1 MSSGLTS
8 EHYRA
13 MRVRLVAE
21 LIARDGEQD
30 LKQLRTFL
38 RQHGVADGPIPRDRD
53 RGMGSSSGSQAG
65 MTLRQLMRPLLDD
78 EVVERTP
85 DGYRADIA
93 TLVDWLSDVIEDD
106 YQPLRWTERGE

>member
-1 MSSGLTS
+1 
-8 EHYRA
+8 
-13 MRVRLVAE
+13 
-21 LIARDGEQD
+21 
-30 LKQLRTFL
+30 
-38 RQHGVADGPIPRDRD
+38 
-53 RGMGSSSGSQAG
+53 

-93 TLVDWLSDVIEDD
+93 TLVDWLADVIEDD